1 MRRTLDDAMGGAAR
15 GGRRADGDVAG
26 RPEYPLRSQETPH
39 YLRRFKFVHNGVDVY
54 FSEDDVPV
62 ADMSGVSP
70 GSVGPTQG
78 GVMAGSVAGGTA
90 TAAGGI
96 HTGLAGVGLENG
108 ALAAAESPE
117 CSDSEMDIS
126 GGGGRPTSPLKRASV
141 QLEDAKVPSAKKPHH
156 TFGDSMGG
164 GGAGGGPAGGPGST
178 PSESD
183 DADMMNTDDAV
194 VLPSPS
200 ASPITGSDTPD
211 GDDSAAAVGFQD
223 KVSQHV
229 SASLAEIPGL
239 VGAFDS
245 LPEPMK
251 KYAIYRMLQQCDRST
266 LSAVAGIVVP
276 ALRVDF
282 ISLLPVELSYNI
294 LSFLD
299 YKTLCMAA
307 QVSRSWRQ
315 IVDSSEWVWRHR
327 LLRDEF
333 TLQPGELERALREG
347 WDYTSWGRSVAPV
360 PPASIS
366 TPVRSRRATDGDG
379 DAIIPANLDHHRRQH
394 HLLHQ
399 HHHHNG
405 AHNGAHDE
413 EAINESIP
421 PSPGTPDDD
430 ARINVYKAIYRRK
443 HLISRNWM
451 DPQSKPHHLRI
462 RGHGQDVV
470 TCLQF
475 DDDRIVTGSDDHT
488 ISVYDTKTGRLR
500 TRFRGHE
507 GGVWALKYYNKNTL
521 ISGSTDKTVR
531 VWDIE
536 KEKCTHIFYGHTS
549 TVRCLDVIEP
559 VKTVD
564 RETGQPIVAPKFPI
578 IVTGSRDATLRMW
591 RLPGPND
598 PHYLPQT
605 VEEQKND
612 PFFIRCLHGHTNSVR
627 AISGYGDTVVSGS
640 YDTTVRVWT
649 VSTGECKWQLTGHQQ
664 RVYSAVIDHKRDRC
678 VSGSMDWL
686 VKVWCIKT
694 GSLLYTLEGHT
705 SLVGLLDLKQS
716 TLVSA
721 AADSTLRVWDPENGK
736 SMHQLQGHQGAITCF
751 QHDEN
756 KVVSGSERTLKL
768 WNIKTGQLIKDLLT
782 DLSGIWQVRFDHQRC
797 VAAVKRKDET
807 YLEVLDFDYD
817 PSTKDEVREI
827 RVVTP
832 EDDAHAS

>member
-1 MRRTLDDAMGGAAR
+1 
-15 GGRRADGDVAG
+15 
-26 RPEYPLRSQETPH
+26 
-39 YLRRFKFVHNGVDVY
+39 
-54 FSEDDVPV
+54 
-62 ADMSGVSP
+62 
-70 GSVGPTQG
+70 
-78 GVMAGSVAGGTA
+78 
-90 TAAGGI
+90 
-96 HTGLAGVGLENG
+96 
-108 ALAAAESPE
+108 
-117 CSDSEMDIS
+117 
-126 GGGGRPTSPLKRASV
+126 
-141 QLEDAKVPSAKKPHH
+141 
-156 TFGDSMGG
+156 
-164 GGAGGGPAGGPGST
+164 
-178 PSESD
+178 
-183 DADMMNTDDAV
+183 
-194 VLPSPS
+194 
-200 ASPITGSDTPD
+200 
-211 GDDSAAAVGFQD
+211 
-223 KVSQHV
+223 
-229 SASLAEIPGL
+229 
-239 VGAFDS
+239 
-245 LPEPMK
+245 
-251 KYAIYRMLQQCDRST
+251 
-266 LSAVAGIVVP
+266 
-276 ALRVDF
+276 
-282 ISLLPVELSYNI
+282 
-294 LSFLD
+294 
-299 YKTLCMAA
+299 
-307 QVSRSWRQ
+307 
-315 IVDSSEWVWRHR
+315 
-327 LLRDEF
+327 
-333 TLQPGELERALREG
+333 
-347 WDYTSWGRSVAPV
+347 
-360 PPASIS
+360 
-366 TPVRSRRATDGDG
+366 
-379 DAIIPANLDHHRRQH
+379 
-394 HLLHQ
+394 
-399 HHHHNG
+399 
-405 AHNGAHDE
+405 
-413 EAINESIP
+413 
-421 PSPGTPDDD
+421 
-430 ARINVYKAIYRRK
+430 
-443 HLISRNWM
+443 M
-451 DPQSKPHHLRI
+451 DPQSRPHHLRI

-559 VKTVD
+559 AKVVD
-564 RETGQPIVAPKFPI
+564 PETGNTVVAPKFPI

-598 PHYLPQT
+598 PKYLPRT
-605 VEEQKND
+605 IEEQRND
-612 PFFIRCLHGHTNSVR
+612 PFFIQSLRGHSNSVR

-649 VSTGECKWQLTGHQQ
+649 ISTGECKWQLTGHQQ

-736 SMHQLQGHQGAITCF
+736 SLHQLQGHQGAITCF

-768 WNIKTGQLIKDLLT
+768 WNIKNGRLIKDLLT

-817 PSTKDEVREI
+817 PFANESREI
-827 RVVTP
+827 RTVVP
-832 EDDAHAS
+832 EDITTASSSA